1 MRANSAGAYTGGQR
15 QPGVAGSSAANRPS
29 RSRSQMTAG
38 YMVATGIGGATLFF
52 ILLWAFTTGAND
64 DAPWVPAGLA
74 AGVLV
79 LVAIGAR
86 EVVGRQSNARR
97 APYSERW
104 ESTSGE
110 TASGRTGS
118 RTLSRNTA
126 ALKTLQKM
134 SSEADSG
141 TSPERHLDAY
151 HTCEE
156 YLNGTEELMR
166 GAEISRESRAALR
179 SGQERVRSMQRHHM
193 LMWARVAASQI
204 TQDAQQRVR
213 LSDKIE
219 TALRG
224 VSVIK
229 TARRHY
235 PDEIELIESEAAIGE
250 FIASVKVAHWVELAE
265 RNAFRGQFKR
275 AIDRYHD
282 ALFYLGRES
291 LREELRIETSTRIGR
306 EIELLRARLRIS
318 RAGVDPSATDSKK
331 RDKPDNDRKTV
342 PEM

>member
-1 MRANSAGAYTGGQR
+1 
-15 QPGVAGSSAANRPS
+15 
-29 RSRSQMTAG
+29 MTAG

-64 DAPWVPAGLA
+64 EAPWVSAGLA
-74 AGVLV
+74 AGVLI

-86 EVVGRQSNARR
+86 EVVGRKANPRR
-97 APYSERW
+97 APRAERW

-110 TASGRTGS
+110 TQSKRTGG
-118 RTLSRNTA
+118 RTLSRNAA

-134 SSEADSG
+134 TSDADSG
-141 TSPERHLDAY
+141 STPEPHLDAY
-151 HTCEE
+151 HACEE
-156 YLNGTEELMR
+156 YLVGSEDLMR

-193 LMWARVAASQI
+193 LMWARTAVLQI

-224 VSVIK
+224 ISVIK
-229 TARRHY
+229 TAQRHY

-282 ALFYLGRES
+282 ALFYLGREN

-306 EIELLRARLRIS
+306 EIELLRARLRTS
-318 RAGVDPSATDSKK
+318 RAGIDPPATDSKR
-331 RDKPDNDRKTV
+331 RDRPDNDRKTV
-342 PEM
+342 SEM